1 MRLADATWPEV
12 DAAARPVLVV
22 PVGAVEQHGP
32 HLPLSTDALIAER
45 VAAAVH
51 DARPE
56 VGLAPVISY
65 GASGEHADFPGTL
78 SIGEQALHDVVVE
91 LVRHVARDWAAVL
104 VVNAHG
110 GNARALARARDLCA
124 HECRR
129 IAVHHVGLPG
139 MDAHAGRSETSLL
152 LHLDPARVRAE
163 LVAAGAAA
171 PVADLLPRLRAEG
184 VRAVSPTGVLGDPRG
199 ATATEGARLF
209 ARLVARALAAHD
221 RLAGSPVDG

>member
-1 MRLADATWPEV
+1 MRLVDATWPEV
-12 DAAARPVLVV
+12 EAGGRRVLVV
-22 PVGAVEQHGP
+22 PAGAVEQHGP
-32 HLPLSTDALIAER
+32 HLPLDTDALIAER

-51 DARPE
+51 DGRAD

-78 SIGEQALHDVVVE
+78 SIGEQALHDVIVE
-91 LVRHVARDWAAVL
+91 LVRHVARDWAAVM

-110 GNARALARARDLCA
+110 GNARALARARVLCA
-124 HECRR
+124 YEGRR
-129 IAVHHVGLPG
+129 LAVHHVGLPG

-163 LVAAGAAA
+163 LATAGAAA

-199 ATATEGARLF
+199 ASAAEGAQLF
-209 ARLVARALAAHD
+209 GEVVARALAAHD
-221 RLAGSPVDG
+221 RLAGSTADG